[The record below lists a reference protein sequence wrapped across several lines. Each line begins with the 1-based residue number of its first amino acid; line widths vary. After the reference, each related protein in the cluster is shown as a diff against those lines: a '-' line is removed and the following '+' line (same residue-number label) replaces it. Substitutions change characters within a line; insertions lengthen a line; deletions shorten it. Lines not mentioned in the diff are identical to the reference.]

1 MTLARYLS
9 YYYGSFIPAYADAV
23 ATLGDKPAQL
33 LVEQENTLAHLLAF
47 LKNNDDTDNLK
58 KAYGHLE
65 RATLDCYKIIWVT
78 NKEKLSYYIR
88 LDNSNLALAFN
99 ASESEVMQKIRQI
112 DSLAKEARELE
123 ARGIG
128 QNSSKALEKYIQVV
142 ALERELLDSADIK
155 KASSYN
161 KFKISHLLKDH
172 AIGFATG
179 IAAGVATT
187 ILYEFFT
194 K

>member
-1 MTLARYLS
+1 VTLERYLS
-9 YYYGSFIPAYADAV
+9 YYYDSFIPAYADAV
-23 ATLGDKPAQL
+23 ASLGDKPAQL

-47 LKNNDDTDNLK
+47 LKDENDTDNLK

-78 NKEKLSYYIR
+78 NKEKLSYYIA

-99 ASESEVMQKIRQI
+99 ASESEVMEKIRKI

-128 QNSSKALEKYIQVV
+128 QNSSKALEKYIEVV

-155 KASSYN
+155 KVSSY
-161 KFKISHLLKDH
+161 KQFKLIHLLKDH
-172 AIGFATG
+172 SIGFVTG
-179 IAAGVATT
+179 IVAGVATT
-187 ILYEFFT
+187 ILYDFFT

>member
-9 YYYGSFIPAYADAV
+9 YYYDNFIPAYADAV
-23 ATLGDKPAQL
+23 ASLGDKPAQL
-33 LVEQENTLAHLLAF
+33 LVEQENTLAHLLAY
-47 LKNNDDTDNLK
+47 LKDNDDQENLK

-78 NKEKLSYYIR
+78 NKEKLAYYIR

-99 ASESEVMQKIRQI
+99 ASESDVMKKIQRI
-112 DSLAKEARELE
+112 DTLAKEARELE

-128 QNSSKALEKYIQVV
+128 QNSSKALEKYIEVV
-142 ALERELLDSADIK
+142 ALERELLESADIK

-161 KFKISHLLKDH
+161 QFKLSHLLKDH
-172 AIGFATG
+172 SLGFATG
-179 IAAGVATT
+179 ILTSIAAT
-187 ILYEFFT
+187 ILINYFSR
-194 K
+194 